1 MVQFEGK
8 IFSKP
13 LQAHAEKKLKKL
25 VGDSRVFLTTEGEN
39 IKAQI
44 VCGDLVTTALD
55 KDGYKAISDAS
66 KKIIDIQRKKK
77 EIVNDKKGK
86 VSFGKTV
93 AMDLEN
99 VD

>member
-8 IFSKP
+8 IFSDA
-13 LQAHAEKKLKKL
+13 LQEHAEKQLKKL
-25 VGDSRVFLTTEGEN
+25 VGDARVFLTTEGNN
-39 IKAQI
+39 IKAQV
-44 VCGDLVTTALD
+44 VCGELVTTAVD

-66 KKIIDIQRKKK
+66 KKIIDLQRKKK

-86 VSFGKTV
+86 VSFGK
-93 AMDLEN
+93 AIANEN

>member
-8 IFSKP
+8 IFSAA
-13 LQAHAEKKLKKL
+13 LQEHAEKQLKKL
-25 VGDSRVFLTTEGEN
+25 VGDARVFLTTEGSN

-44 VCGDLVTTALD
+44 LCGDLVTTSVD

-66 KKIIDIQRKKK
+66 KKITDLQRKKK

-86 VSFGKTV
+86 VSFVKV
-93 AMDLEN
+93 IAEDLEN